1 MTMAKKRNPF
11 KNLKLDPEE
20 KELLRSLD
28 AGEWKLVDNHAAE
41 VERYRSYARHT
52 LKKLNK
58 NRRVNIRLNELDL
71 GALRRRAQEEGL
83 PYQSLMASVLHKYV
97 TGRLVEKRP

>member
-1 MTMAKKRNPF
+1 MAKKKNPF
-11 KNLKLDPEE
+11 KNLKLDAEE

-28 AGEWKLVDNHAAE
+28 AGEWKLVDNHDAE

-58 NRRVNIRLNELDL
+58 NRRVNIRLTERDL
-71 GALRRRAQEEGL
+71 GKLRHKAGEEGM
-83 PYQSLMASVLHKYV
+83 PYQTLMASVLHKYV
-97 TGRLVEKRP
+97 EGRFIEKRS